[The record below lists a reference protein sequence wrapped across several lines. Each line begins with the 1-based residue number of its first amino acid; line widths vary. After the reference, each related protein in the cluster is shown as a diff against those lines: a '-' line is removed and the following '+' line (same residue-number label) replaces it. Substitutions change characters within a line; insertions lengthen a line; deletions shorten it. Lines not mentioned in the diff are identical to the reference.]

1 MLPLEKQIYWAKF
14 GDSFLR
20 KKWFLARN
28 LDQFRQKPVLIRLV
42 VGNVFKVNFS
52 FWVMGL
58 IDWAVNKKTQ
68 TMHTPPYRR
77 LCNLSLWSSHVGN
90 KSRILGKGYGGRMW
104 CYWEHLGGTLGNV
117 VNKLG
122 A

>member
-1 MLPLEKQIYWAKF
+1 LL
-14 GDSFLR
+14 
-20 KKWFLARN
+20 
-28 LDQFRQKPVLIRLV
+28 PVLIRLV
-42 VGNVFKVNFS
+42 VGNVFIVIFS
-52 FWVMGL
+52 FWVIWL

-90 KSRILGKGYGGRMW
+90 KSRILGKGYVGKMW
-104 CYWEHLGGTLGNV
+104 CYWEHIGGTLGNV

-122 A
+122 ASLGTFGQHTWKLEGTPRPTPSHPPFKE